1 MLFMIAYVINMLIVV
16 DTFFYIVCVFALSSS
31 LQDMSKSVQE
41 FKMNGPAKET
51 GQRDNMVAFEECV
64 SQRFYQVPHIDTNWL
79 SETFSR
85 AM

>member
-16 DTFFYIVCVFALSSS
+16 DTFFNIVCVCLVIPP
-31 LQDMSKSVQE
+31 QDMSKSVQE

-79 SETFSR
+79 SETFSH